1 MRSAALVDS
10 ALATAISGEKIA
22 GLVAAAAD
30 ADGVIYESAFGRRN
44 VSQPQRMTSDTVF
57 RIASMTKAITA
68 TAAMQLTEQGK
79 LSLDQPAKEIL
90 PLLADTK
97 VLLGFDA
104 NDIPIVRAPRT
115 QITLRNLLT
124 HTAGF
129 VYDTW
134 NEEMARF
141 ARITDLPPA
150 RTGKLE
156 ALTAPLNFDPGER
169 WEYGINID
177 IVGRMVEVASGLD
190 LETYMQRH
198 ILQPLGMPDTSF
210 IQRPE
215 WDSRLAT
222 VHARQPDGSLAPMPA
237 PPAAAEREFF
247 NGGGG
252 LFSTAPDY
260 LRFLRALMNSG
271 QLEGNR
277 ILMPETVALMGEN
290 HIGTLDVQPLPTQNP
305 NLSNPVD
312 LFPGMSK
319 KWGLSFLINTE
330 PGPAGRSAGSLA
342 WAGLNN
348 TYFWLDPV
356 KKVAGVFMTQ
366 TLPFADHTVLD
377 ALDSFERAVYQSIG
391 GRLVGG
397 GFLLK
402 RPPATM
408 FLKWGLLKAG
418 FVRKPVSR
426 QAARIRARKPLT
438 SLPSVSAC
446 PASASAAA
454 STSLAEAPA
463 LAAASPIASIW
474 IETPCVS
481 SAAL

>member
-1 MRSAALVDS
+1 MRSAALIDS
-10 ALATAISGEKIA
+10 ALAAAVNGEKIA
-22 GLVAAAAD
+22 GLVATAAD
-30 ADGVIYESAFGRRN
+30 EGGVIYESAFGRRN
-44 VSQPQRMTSDTVF
+44 VSQPQRMTTDSVF

-68 TAAMQLTEQGK
+68 AAAMQLTEQRK

-90 PLLADTK
+90 PLLADTN

-104 NDIPIVRAPRT
+104 NDIPIMRPPRT

-134 NEEMARF
+134 NAEMARF
-141 ARITDLPPA
+141 TRITDLPAA

-177 IVGRMVEVASGLD
+177 IVGRMVELASGLD
-190 LETYMQRH
+190 LETYMQRY
-198 ILQPLGMPDTSF
+198 IFRPLGMPDTSF

-215 WDSRLAT
+215 WDSRLPT
-222 VHARQPDGSLAPMPA
+222 VHARQPDGSLEPLPQ
-237 PPAAAEREFF
+237 PPAAGTQREFF

-260 LRFLRALMNSG
+260 LRFLRALMNG
-271 QLEGNR
+271 GELDGNR
-277 ILMPETVALMGEN
+277 ILTPETVTLMGQN
-290 HIGTLDVQPLPTQNP
+290 HMGALDVQPLPTQNP
-305 NLSNPVD
+305 RLSNPVD

-348 TYFWLDPV
+348 TYYWLDPV

-366 TLPFADHTVLD
+366 TLPFADHTVLEG
-377 ALDSFERAVYQSIG
+377 LDSFERAVYQSID
-391 GRLVGG
+391 
-397 GFLLK
+397 
-402 RPPATM
+402 
-408 FLKWGLLKAG
+408 
-418 FVRKPVSR
+418 
-426 QAARIRARKPLT
+426 
-438 SLPSVSAC
+438 
-446 PASASAAA
+446 
-454 STSLAEAPA
+454 
-463 LAAASPIASIW
+463 
-474 IETPCVS
+474 
-481 SAAL
+481 